1 MLTVGAIFALRYPA
15 VQTYVTKKAAAYL
28 SKQLET
34 EIRIEKVYLKPFRS
48 LQIEGVSINDRAGKK
63 ILDAKNVTAT
73 FSLAKLFQREIEI
86 RKLALE
92 DTYVN
97 YELYTDSTNISFLID
112 YLTPPKDT
120 TSSSPASIRFN
131 LKQVVLKNNQ
141 FKLVDHRRESHQ
153 EGLNFN
159 DLDLYAISGEFD
171 DITISDKEVKVNI
184 SKLTFQEKSGLHL
197 RELSAKSYVST
208 TRMEFQDLHLRTN
221 RSKVGNYLQFSYRSF
236 ADFEDFIDKVE
247 MKGQLLD
254 AFVDSR
260 DIQYFAP
267 EMERVKFITAISKA
281 EVSGRVANLHAHNVS
296 LRTGTHTQLSGD
308 LSMRGLPDIQHTTF
322 DFDLA
327 SLRTSAKDLEEL
339 VPALANLHH
348 FSLPEQLHK
357 LGEIS
362 YKGSFKGF
370 YYNFNIHG
378 NAATALGELAT
389 TSNVVISPSL
399 RYSGLLNSKSF
410 ELGKLLNS
418 QAIRQTAFDI
428 KYNGK
433 GINLASLQLAA
444 EGQISNLSFK
454 DYRYARAN
462 FSGNIE
468 NRLLSVSG
476 SIDDPHAMLSL
487 QGNIDWNQ
495 TLPIYTLSSTIETL
509 DLKRL
514 NVFSKD
520 SIVVKQSNL
529 QATLQ
534 GSSLNSLNGHI
545 YADEIQF
552 QTSRGTFAMNYLDFT
567 SEGDELSKLLIL
579 KSDVVDGQL
588 SGQIDLNTI
597 GSYFRSLAM
606 RYAPAINIEASP
618 YNPQNFDLQ
627 VNIKSFDPISAL
639 FDPNLQLEDGAHLT
653 AKFSSDDY
661 TANFKAFS
669 PTVSYRGMKIN
680 NLSLTERADDRAF
693 SLLVDADRFS
703 FTDSAYVEHIH
714 IQNTL
719 ANDSLT
725 FQIALSESS
734 RANYLNLNGNIH
746 FAYNKPAYIRFD
758 KSEIVLDKEKW
769 QINEDADLRVS
780 KGKFYLKNLLLK
792 RDRQE
797 VSLNGVLSNEDD
809 DLEIAFRD
817 FSLSSLSGITKP
829 LGIQLQGNLNG
840 DVHVHS
846 VFQKPTLSTHIS
858 TTPIIFNNLPI
869 GTLQVNAD
877 FDPAHGLV
885 QLHSKLVDIDGRGV
899 DLTGTYDVQ
908 SSTDALQLQGKV
920 KDLDLGILQP
930 FVRTL
935 VSDLY
940 GKVSGDVN
948 IRGTLRN
955 PIINGAA
962 DIRDASFLVN
972 YLNTTYVLSNQQ
984 SLIQDNRIHLN
995 NLRFSDARNSKASA
1009 KGFIDLSTLTDP
1021 TLDIEATADNF
1032 QILNTGRK
1040 DNEMFFG
1047 TAYASGIF
1055 RFKGP
1060 TSGINIDINA
1070 RSNPNTVVTI
1080 PFNSSLKVSDND
1092 FFYFT
1097 NTDSTAKDTALSKR
1111 LFQGLTMNMDLN
1123 LTRDAE
1129 INLENNIGSLK
1140 GVGTG
1145 NISLRISNLGDF
1157 EMFGDYHVL
1166 AGKFHF
1172 TAQDFFNKFFD
1183 LKEGGT
1189 IRWAGNP
1196 AEATINLSASYQQRT
1211 SVAPLYN
1218 AAGRTENNDRI
1229 LAQADMIL
1237 KGTLSQPEVSFDL
1250 NFPQDPYVKD
1260 ELQGYLSDGNNIN
1273 QQAISLI
1280 VRRSFTP
1287 ASTQEFGREV
1297 NNTLLSAGT
1306 EIAFNQLN
1314 SIISQSLNM
1323 NFLDLNIRSFNDA
1336 SASLRFFDD
1345 RLILTGGVSDRSRSQ
1360 LTDLTLFSDQVATD
1374 AEVTFRLRQDGNL
1387 VLRAYNRLNTR
1398 NFLFTPYSDYISA
1411 VGLVYRQEFNSLS
1424 EFWRKLWIWN
1434 ERKLRA
1440 TPTAAVDSL
1449 SNN

>member
-1 MLTVGAIFALRYPA
+1 MAAIFALRYPA

-28 SKQLET
+28 SKQLQT

-48 LQIEGVSINDRAGKK
+48 LQIEGVSVNDRAGKK
-63 ILDAKNVTAT
+63 ILDAKNITAT
-73 FSLAKLFQREIEI
+73 FSLAKLFQQEIEI
-86 RKLALE
+86 RKLTLE

-97 YELYTDSTNISFLID
+97 YELYADSTNISFLID
-112 YLTPPKDT
+112 YFTTPKDT
-120 TSSSPASIRFN
+120 TSTTNARIRFN

-141 FKLVDHRRESHQ
+141 FKLLDHRRHTHH
-153 EGLNFN
+153 EGVNFN
-159 DLDLYAISGEFD
+159 DLDLYALSGEFD
-171 DITISDKEVKVNI
+171 DITISEKEAKANI
-184 SKLTFQEKSGLHL
+184 TYLTFQEKSGLHL
-197 RELSAKSYVST
+197 RELSAKAYVST
-208 TRMEFQDLHLRTN
+208 TRMEFQDLYVRTN

-236 ADFEDFIDKVE
+236 ADFEDFIEKVDL
-247 MKGQLLD
+247 KGQLQD

-260 DIQYFAP
+260 DIQFFAP
-267 EMERVKFITAISKA
+267 QMAQVKFIAAISKA
-281 EVSGRVANLHAHNVS
+281 DVSGRVADLHAQDVS
-296 LRTGTHTQLSGD
+296 LTTGAHTHLSGD

-322 DFDLA
+322 DFKLA
-327 SLRTSAKDLEEL
+327 SLRSSAKDLEEL
-339 VPALANLHH
+339 VPALANLAN
-348 FSLPEQLHK
+348 FRLPEQLHK
-357 LGEIS
+357 LGTVS
-362 YKGSFKGF
+362 YKGKFQGR
-370 YYNFNIHG
+370 YYDFNIDG
-378 NAATALGELAT
+378 NASTAMGDLST
-389 TSNVVISPSL
+389 KSNVVIQPSL
-399 RYSGLLNSKSF
+399 QYRGLMNSKSF

-418 QAIRQTAFDI
+418 KAIKQTAFHIEYD
-428 KYNGK
+428 GK
-433 GINLASLQLAA
+433 GSSLTSLQLNAK
-444 EGQISNLSFK
+444 GQISNFSFK
-454 DYRYARAN
+454 DYRYKTAY
-462 FSGNIE
+462 FSGDIE
-468 NRLLSVSG
+468 NRLLTVTG
-476 SIDDPHAMLSL
+476 NIEDIHAMLSFE
-487 QGNIDWNQ
+487 GNIDWNQ
-495 TLPIYTLSSTIETL
+495 PLPIYTLSSAIETL

-514 NVFSKD
+514 NLFSKD
-520 SIVVKQSNL
+520 SIVLKQSNL
-529 QATLQ
+529 QASLQ

-552 QTSRGTFAMNYLDFT
+552 QSSRGTFAMDYLDFT
-567 SEGDELSKLLIL
+567 SEGDELSKLLVL

-597 GSYFRSLAM
+597 ASYFRSLAM

-627 VNIKSFDPISAL
+627 VDIKSFDPISAL
-639 FDPNLQLEDGAHLT
+639 FDPNLRLEDGAHLT

-669 PTVSYRGMKIN
+669 PTVSYKGLKIS
-680 NLSLTERADDRAF
+680 NLSLTEQADDRAF
-693 SLLVDADRFS
+693 TLLVDADRFS
-703 FTDSAYVEHIH
+703 FSDSAYVEHIH

-746 FAYNKPAYIRFD
+746 FAHNKPAYIRFD

-797 VSLNGVLSNEDD
+797 VSLNGILSNEDD
-809 DLEIAFRD
+809 DLEIAFRE

-840 DVHVHS
+840 DVHLHS
-846 VFQKPTLSTHIS
+846 VFRKPTLSTHIS

-877 FDPAHGLV
+877 FDPAHGLI
-885 QLHSKLVDIDGRGV
+885 QLNSKLVDIDGRGV

-908 SSTDALQLQGKV
+908 SSTEALQLRGKV

-940 GKVSGDVN
+940 GKVSGDVH
-948 IRGTLRN
+948 IGGTLRN
-955 PIINGAA
+955 PIINGSA

-995 NLRFSDARNSKASA
+995 NLRFSDAKNSRATA
-1009 KGFIDLSTLTDP
+1009 KGFIDLSTLSDP

-1040 DNEMFFG
+1040 DNEVFFG

-1070 RSNPNTVVTI
+1070 RSNPNTVITI

-1097 NTDSTAKDTALSKR
+1097 NTDSTSEDKALSKR

-1196 AEATINLSASYQQRT
+1196 AEATINLSATYQQRT

-1260 ELQGYLSDGNNIN
+1260 ELQGYLSDGNNVN

-1360 LTDLTLFSDQVATD
+1360 LNDLTLFSDQVATD

-1411 VGLVYRQEFNSLS
+1411 MGLVYRQEFNSFS

-1434 ERKLRA
+1434 ERKQRTAPTTIA
-1440 TPTAAVDSL
+1440 TDSL